1 VVKGVIILLKTL
13 DLSKFTPINCR
24 VENGQ
29 RGEVFLICNREG
41 GRLQIEGTPGNLA
54 DVDWK
59 DAKYIVFDAVNHEDY
74 VMGVTLQF
82 WAKGNTGHQPN
93 LTVVLGLFPKLK
105 TRLSFPLEALNSQRM
120 FLDRTPGKLKTV
132 VFGNKV
138 SMEEVDKLVIG
149 TMEYFKD
156 HKVEI
161 SNFHISDIEPDY
173 PLPDVKL
180 VDELG
185 QLADREWP
193 GKTKSMDE
201 LKIWL
206 KEEAAKSDDTT
217 FFGNRSRYG
226 GWLKKR
232 FDPTGYFRT
241 EHDGKRWWLVDPDGY
256 AFLSMGLD
264 CVSPGVSGR
273 VDGIR
278 KLYKWLPDED
288 GTYKEAW
295 SKGDRGEYFDFA
307 IANLIRAFGRTWWDE
322 WAKITRRRL
331 IEWGFNT
338 VGNWSS
344 LKFIRYARLP
354 YVWPLRD
361 FPDTAKKVFR
371 DFPDVFSREYRT
383 NAERFA
389 EQLKEFEA
397 DPYMVGYFLRN
408 EPQWAFIHDLNIA
421 EELLE
426 NEDELASKEVLIE
439 FLSKRYDGDIEKFNK
454 AWNINLGSFGE
465 LRKGIKRASRL
476 SPKALEDL
484 NEFSK
489 EMIRAYVEIPSAAC
503 KKVDPCHMNL
513 GMRYAYIANVSL
525 LAGYENFDVFSINC
539 YKISPYEDIEQIG
552 KITGMPVIIGEFHHG
567 ALDRGLP
574 ATGIRGVTT
583 QRERGRAY
591 RYYMETAATSAYFV
605 GAHHF
610 TLNDQAA
617 LGRFDGENF
626 QIGCVDICQRP
637 YYEFIE
643 GIVQT
648 NRILY
653 EVADGRQKN
662 YDRMPEEIPRVGF

>member
-1 VVKGVIILLKTL
+1 MLKTL

-217 FFGNRSRYG
+217 SFGNRSRYG

-383 NAERFA
+383 IDVRFVV
-389 EQLKEFEA
+389 QLIECEA
-397 DPYMVGYFLRN
+397 DSYMVGYFLRN

-591 RYYMETAATSAYFV
+591 RYYMETAATSANFV

-610 TLNDQAA
+610 TLNGQAA
-617 LGRFDGENF
+617 LGRLVGVNF